1 MSGYNMNNINP
12 FGRSILPSM
21 SPPMQAEPVAIPA
34 PVDQSQ
40 VFPDPVQSDGGL
52 DDTRGTLAP
61 TAPTED
67 PNSLSGGQGVINSL
81 SGGQGVMGEQ
91 PIRQYL
97 MPLLGQIS
105 TQMSTQLEEEKRN
118 KIEPYLQEVQQLTDR
133 TFPDFRFGDGGLRGG
148 IGSLFSS
155 NRGNLFGQPFM
166 SGGQGGIGGLFG
178 GGMNSSG
185 GLRPP
190 ESGVQFGVQTPQVGA
205 SQSLQNLSPFG
216 TASFFR

>member
-81 SGGQGVMGEQ
+81 SSGQGIMGDL

-105 TQMSTQLEEEKRN
+105 GQMEEEKRN

-155 NRGNLFGQPFM
+155 NM

>member
-21 SPPMQAEPVAIPA
+21 SPPTQAEPVAIPA

-81 SGGQGVMGEQ
+81 SSGQGVMGEQ

-133 TFPDFRFGDGGLRGG
+133 TFPDLSLSGGGFGG
-148 IGSLFSS
+148 IG
-155 NRGNLFGQPFM
+155 GLFGQPFM